1 MKKIPKFFNDR
12 PVMKRILITLGFITL
27 FRLGVSITMPGATLV
42 PGEGFE
48 TGTFLGIL
56 DMLGGGGLSTFSILA
71 LGVTPYITAGI
82 IIQLLSSDV
91 VPYLSNLKKKGE
103 RGRIKQEKIT
113 RIVAVLF
120 AILQGMA
127 IVLSMENAGFIEFT
141 GLYGSY

>member
-1 MKKIPKFFNDR
+1 
-12 PVMKRILITLGFITL
+12 
-27 FRLGVSITMPGATLV
+27 
-42 PGEGFE
+42 
-48 TGTFLGIL
+48 
-56 DMLGGGGLSTFSILA
+56 
-71 LGVTPYITAGI
+71 
-82 IIQLLSSDV
+82 

-113 RIVAVLF
+113 RVVAVLF